1 MPNGGLLWAYAGGGG
16 QGGRLI
22 GSIGGHQALP
32 GVLATASYP

>member
-1 MPNGGLLWAYAGGGG
+1 MPNGGLLWAYAGSMSYM
-16 QGGRLI
+16 GRLN